1 MPATYRKLIRSP
13 DRSLAGPWRC
23 AVARNDRTVL
33 RRPSDPYWERIAA
46 ARIHAQSFAKVL
58 AEHTALTFDEVENTL
73 READKIRRNA
83 QMGRY
88 GAPGSVNTALRRMRT
103 SPSGP

>member
-1 MPATYRKLIRSP
+1 LALRCRSE
-13 DRSLAGPWRC
+13 RSYCSAP
-23 AVARNDRTVL
+23 TF
-33 RRPSDPYWERIAA
+33 RPGIGERIAA